1 MDRKQKRTIVWGVV
15 VLIIIA
21 AILAPFLIEAWKI
34 RGKVLVRDAKTKQPI
49 PGVTVLFEVS
59 RTLTQIYPPTRAGH
73 ILARKTDEQGL
84 VQIPDV
90 SGPDWADATHLRICV
105 LSDGYRKYLVE
116 FSRSRFG
123 KNGSNCR
130 AVKLKL
136 EPINTPKLIH
146 VTTSPDDWEEE

>member
-1 MDRKQKRTIVWGVV
+1 MDRKQKRTIFLGVA

-73 ILARKTDEQGL
+73 VLARKTEQENSTVNSYG
-84 VQIPDV
+84 PV
-90 SGPDWADATHLRICV
+90 S
-105 LSDGYRKYLVE
+105 
-116 FSRSRFG
+116 
-123 KNGSNCR
+123 
-130 AVKLKL
+130 
-136 EPINTPKLIH
+136 
-146 VTTSPDDWEEE
+146 